1 MDNYTKNRLEECG
14 IDVDGALE
22 RFMGS
27 ENILFRILKKFAED
41 DNFDKLTD
49 ALSQGDMETA
59 LAASHTLKGI
69 CGNLSMQKLFG
80 LLTEQVKLFREGDTD
95 SAAALMEEISPAY
108 YDALETIIEITG

>member
-80 LLTEQVKLFREGDTD
+80 LLTEQVKLFREGDAD